1 MRSHFLILEKKDEE
15 YILKPVEKIIRV
27 DKLYKNES
35 KISMMREMNKNS
47 SEKNCYVNLKIN

>member
-1 MRSHFLILEKKDEE
+1 MRNHFLVLEKKDEE

-47 SEKNCYVNLKIN
+47 SEKNFYVNLKIN